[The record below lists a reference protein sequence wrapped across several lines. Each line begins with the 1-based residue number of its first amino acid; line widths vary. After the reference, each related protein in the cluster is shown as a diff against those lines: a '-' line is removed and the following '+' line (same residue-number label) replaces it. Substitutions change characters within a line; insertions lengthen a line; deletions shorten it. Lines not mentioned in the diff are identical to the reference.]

1 MVAGVRYHDRLS
13 LVDPSILIVVLEVV
27 IAIAPDQLAV
37 LIDLGDGRVDAL
49 KAHSAPLL
57 LRGDDNGS
65 SSSRTASQPS

>member
-1 MVAGVRYHDRLS
+1 
-13 LVDPSILIVVLEVV
+13 V

-57 LRGDDNGS
+57 PRGDDNGS
-65 SSSRTASQPS
+65 SSSIFASNPA